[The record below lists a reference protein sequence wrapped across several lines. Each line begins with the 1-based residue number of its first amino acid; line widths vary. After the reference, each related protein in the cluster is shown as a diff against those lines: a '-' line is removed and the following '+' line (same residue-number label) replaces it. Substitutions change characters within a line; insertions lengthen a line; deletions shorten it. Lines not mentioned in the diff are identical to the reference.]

1 MKNMTLERRAMSD
14 REYLDLLDYA
24 LDVLE
29 EFETQVDVCSEAL
42 RRRAAVLA
50 S

>member
-1 MKNMTLERRAMSD
+1 MKNMTLERRPMSD

-29 EFETQVDVCSEAL
+29 EFETQVDACCHGL
-42 RRRAAVLA
+42 RRRAAVVE